1 MAKYTKK
8 AMMDTF
14 LELLETKSVDKITV
28 KDIVETC
35 GINRNTFYYY
45 YADIY
50 ELMEDVLMTQTEEG
64 VKKIGDCSSFYEEYV
79 NTAAL
84 VINYKQAILHLFNS
98 KTRDAFEQYLETIII
113 NFIERFVRKAADGH
127 NLLDEDITYISR
139 FYAYSVTG
147 SMIQWIKDG
156 MKRVHEDVIK
166 DMSDSFDATIDDM
179 IVERESK
186 RKR

>member
-64 VKKIGDCSSFYEEYV
+64 LKKIGECSSFYEEYV

-113 NFIERFVRKAADGH
+113 SFIERFVRKAAEGH
-127 NLLDEDITYISR
+127 NLTDEDIIYISR
-139 FYAYSVTG
+139 FYAYSITG
-147 SMIQWIKDG
+147 STIRWIKDG
-156 MKRVHEDVIK
+156 MKRVHEDIIK

-179 IVERESK
+179 IEERESK
-186 RKR
+186 HKR

>member
-1 MAKYTKK
+1 MG
-8 AMMDTF
+8 
-14 LELLETKSVDKITV
+14 
-28 KDIVETC
+28 IV
-35 GINRNTFYYY
+35 
-45 YADIY
+45 
-50 ELMEDVLMTQTEEG
+50 
-64 VKKIGDCSSFYEEYV
+64 
-79 NTAAL
+79 
-84 VINYKQAILHLFNS
+84 HLFNS

-147 SMIQWIKDG
+147 STIQWIKDG

-179 IVERESK
+179 IAERESK